1 MTLPPEPFRPVLC
14 LVLLLSACSHSDP
27 FTPHDSSLT
36 EPLVAGLPIRLT
48 YNPGGSVTPGWD
60 ADGTHV
66 IYAFSDGESR
76 QQNDQCL
83 GLLPRGGGTLTMR
96 ICNDTPFASDSTDTF
111 SWPAISAGGRLAY
124 VRATRPVAA
133 QNEFGIRLVY
143 GSLDQPGVF
152 STAFTIPFQAG
163 TGVLYPTV
171 SDITWLDENRLVFLG
186 LTDTSVKPCFDCGF
200 ISVRSGRDVLLA
212 DLTGGSAVVTPVSG
226 TAWATSVA
234 AAPGDGQIYFTLAG
248 SSQIFQKSAPDG
260 PATTVYD
267 FGTTGLVRDVHAAA
281 GQLVAVVGG
290 IVRVI
295 DSDDGDP
302 IQQDSGGRLFILDLA
317 SGTARELPKPATIF
331 RNPALA
337 PDGGSVVAEAYHLR
351 ISSHSQGAGFPTV
364 ADTLV
369 TGTSE
374 LWEFP
379 LR

>member
-1 MTLPPEPFRPVLC
+1 MTLPLQPLRPILS

-36 EPLVAGLPIRLT
+36 GPLVAGLPIRLT
-48 YNPGGSVTPGWD
+48 YNPGGSLTPGWD
-60 ADGTHV
+60 PDGTHV
-66 IYAFSDGESR
+66 IYAFSNAESR

-83 GLLPRGGGTLTMR
+83 GLLPRGGGTQAVR

-111 SWPAISAGGRLAY
+111 SWPAISAGRRLAY
-124 VRATRPVAA
+124 VRATRPVSA
-133 QNEFGIRLVY
+133 QNDLAIRLVY
-143 GSLDQPGVF
+143 GSLDQPSVF

-171 SDITWLDENRLVFLG
+171 TDITWLDENRLAVLG
-186 LTDTSVKPCFDCGF
+186 LTDTSVKPCPDCGF
-200 ISVRSGRDVLLA
+200 INVRNGRDILLA
-212 DLTGGSAVVTPVSG
+212 DLTGETAVVTPVSG

-248 SSQIFQKSAPDG
+248 SSQVFQKTIPDG
-260 PATTVYD
+260 PATAIYD
-267 FGTTGLVRDVHAAA
+267 FGTTGIVRDVHAAA

-290 IVRVI
+290 VVKVI
-295 DSDDGDP
+295 NSDAAEP
-302 IQQDSGGRLFILDLA
+302 IQQDSGGRLFVVDLA
-317 SGTARELPKPATIF
+317 SATARELPRPATLF

-337 PDGGSVVAEAYHLR
+337 PDGGSVVAEGHHFT
-351 ISSHSQGAGFPTV
+351 ISSRSQGEGFPTV
-364 ADTLV
+364 VDTVL
-369 TGTSE
+369 TGPPD